1 MIIIHFFSFA
11 TKGTSQRK
19 WTEADLPHHN
29 CKVQVAADWHSMRSC
44 SRARS
49 LSPLSPPGKKG
60 RRSSATPEELSRPKS
75 RPFPQE
81 GKRFSRGTPFLDS
94 SKRTP
99 SLCRTKRLCRISEY
113 LRSARPSRKRISRFF
128 TAGNYTFLTKPPSTP
143 WNVTPLRNEMSFWAT
158 LAFTTFMRRECVLNS
173 VHNSRRVI
181 FGSRAPR

>member
-1 MIIIHFFSFA
+1 MGGGSWDWGKHDNYRHFRGPGSPGTRVSVIIIHFFSFA

-99 SLCRTKRLCRISEY
+99 SLCRTKRLCRISE
-113 LRSARPSRKRISRFF
+113 
-128 TAGNYTFLTKPPSTP
+128 
-143 WNVTPLRNEMSFWAT
+143 
-158 LAFTTFMRRECVLNS
+158 
-173 VHNSRRVI
+173 
-181 FGSRAPR
+181 